1 MKYDCYQWNNS
12 KFCLEV
18 LFDALW
24 RAVMD
29 NALLEFKHV
38 IDEEIKAYEDL
49 GELYTVKQSVL
60 INGKSDALWDIDAQI
75 LLKTDDIKLLNVK
88 RKEAAK
94 YLGDENLTMSEII
107 EKAKQANDSIAPK
120 LEAQQG
126 KLKILAKSL
135 RLQEETHLTL
145 IKHGLVMVNK
155 TIDIIVGTVFPQTKQ
170 YNKMGKNIETDK
182 SLISSV
188 SEEV

>member
-1 MKYDCYQWNNS
+1 
-12 KFCLEV
+12 
-18 LFDALW
+18 
-24 RAVMD
+24 MD

-49 GELYTVKQSVL
+49 GELYKVKQYVL

-135 RLQEETHLTL
+135 RLQEETHMTL

-170 YNKMGKNIETDK
+170 YNKMGRNVETDK